1 MELSEVN
8 VIADEQISKDD
19 MLSMFWDELEETF
32 KARPL
37 KMEDNR
43 VGGIAKHSANKGE
56 NITVLTY

>member
-1 MELSEVN
+1 MDTNEVT

-19 MLSMFWDELEETF
+19 MLSMFWDELDETF

-37 KMEDNR
+37 TMEDNR

-56 NITVLTY
+56 NIIVLT